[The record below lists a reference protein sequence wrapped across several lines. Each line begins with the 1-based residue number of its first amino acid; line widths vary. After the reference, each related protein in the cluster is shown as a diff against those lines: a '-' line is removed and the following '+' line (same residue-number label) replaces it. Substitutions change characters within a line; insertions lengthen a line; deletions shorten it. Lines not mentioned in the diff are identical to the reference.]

1 MASQNK
7 HLEHLE
13 DELINYGYGGYV
25 ASKDLI
31 QNFVDELGGRPTGR
45 VTVTTKW
52 DGAPAVV
59 CGIDPESKQ
68 FFVGT
73 KSVFNKK
80 EPKINFTEE
89 DIDKNH
95 GEIPDLAEKLKYC
108 LKYFPELNI
117 RGVIQGD
124 LLFTD
129 KDVATKNI
137 DGDRYY
143 TATPNTL
150 TYAWPADSD
159 LGKAVHTAKIGAVFH
174 KIGRAHV

>member
-31 QNFVDELGGRPTGR
+31 QNFIDELGGRPTGN

-80 EPKINFTEE
+80 EPKINFTEA
-89 DIDKNH
+89 DI
-95 GEIPDLAEKLKYC
+95 E
-108 LKYFPELNI
+108 
-117 RGVIQGD
+117 
-124 LLFTD
+124 
-129 KDVATKNI
+129 
-137 DGDRYY
+137 
-143 TATPNTL
+143 
-150 TYAWPADSD
+150 
-159 LGKAVHTAKIGAVFH
+159 
-174 KIGRAHV
+174 IGRAHV

>member
-1 MASQNK
+1 MATQNK

-31 QNFVDELGGRPTGR
+31 KNFIEELGGRPTGR

-59 CGIDPESKQ
+59 CGKDTETGN

-80 EPKINFTEE
+80 DPKINFTDQ
-89 DIDKNH
+89 DIDKN
-95 GEIPDLAEKLKYC
+95 
-108 LKYFPELNI
+108 
-117 RGVIQGD
+117 RGRGW
-124 LLFTD
+124 
-129 KDVATKNI
+129 N
-137 DGDRYY
+137 
-143 TATPNTL
+143 
-150 TYAWPADSD
+150 
-159 LGKAVHTAKIGAVFH
+159 
-174 KIGRAHV
+174 